1 MCYYFAMRTAEPKTP
16 GAAGIPPQDP
26 SNWVDQHG
34 DALFRYAILR
44 VKDEHLAE
52 DLIQETFLGAL
63 KALDRLR
70 PGSSHRAW
78 LMAILKNKIIDHYRR
93 NVIEIPSSDLDLWEE
108 EDNREYFD
116 KTGHWKRDLSDWKD
130 SPEQLV
136 ENAEF
141 WETFQSCLL
150 GLPESHRRTFTLR
163 ELDGVKSDE
172 VCEILSITP
181 SNYWVIMHRA
191 RSKLRKCLDTTWFNE
206 PAEGKQ

>member
-1 MCYYFAMRTAEPKTP
+1 MRTAEPKP
-16 GAAGIPPQDP
+16 PRAAGMPPQDP
-26 SNWVDQHG
+26 SDWVDQHG

-44 VKDEHLAE
+44 VTNEHLAE
-52 DLIQETFLGAL
+52 DLIQDTFLGAL
-63 KALDRLR
+63 KGLDRFK
-70 PGSSHRAW
+70 PGSSYRAW

-93 NVIEIPSSDLDLWEE
+93 NVIEIPSADLGLWEE
-108 EDNREYFD
+108 EDDREYFD
-116 KTGHWKRDLSDWKD
+116 KTGHWKRDLNDWKD

-172 VCEILSITP
+172 VCEILSITT
-181 SNYWVIMHRA
+181 SNLFVIMHRA